1 MIRSLQQKYNIF
13 SSLSMIIMKN
23 GCLSHTKFRTL
34 NIELRYNMIYRKR
47 KIADKTMKKS
57 QRNAKN
63 RRNRNTTKCPV
74 EIGNDYEVDITET
87 APNGAGIARI
97 KGFLVLVNDTK
108 PGDHLKVTI
117 TKTEPLN
124 AEAEIVK

>member
-1 MIRSLQQKYNIF
+1 
-13 SSLSMIIMKN
+13 MIIMKN

-34 NIELRYNMIYRKR
+34 NIELRYNIIYRKR

-74 EIGNDYEVDITET
+74 EIGNEYEVNITGT
-87 APNGAGIARI
+87 TPQGVGITKI
-97 KGFLVLVNDTK
+97 KGFLVLVTDAK
-108 PGDHLKVTI
+108 SGDNMKVRI
-117 TKTEPLN
+117 TKTDPLN
-124 AEAEIVK
+124 AEAEIIT